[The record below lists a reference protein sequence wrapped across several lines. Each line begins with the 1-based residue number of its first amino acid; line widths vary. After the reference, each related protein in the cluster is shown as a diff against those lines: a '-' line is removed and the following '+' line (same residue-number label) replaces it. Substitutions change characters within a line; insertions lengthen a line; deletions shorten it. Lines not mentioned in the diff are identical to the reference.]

1 MSDTT
6 SSTYRAAIVTA
17 TPVVLLAA
25 FLWHPYIPGRL
36 PNDAAI
42 AAAVAADPTRWGLAH
57 VAAGLAS
64 AVVILAFVAIR
75 SYLLEAGEAR
85 WSVFALP
92 FVVIGS
98 MLYTLLP
105 GMEFAPLA
113 AVEIGADPQAAQ
125 AALQPWF
132 VPTLIAGAV
141 TFAIGAI
148 GFATAIARSG
158 VLGARLTRLVIAGL
172 LLMAASRFVP
182 LIAVQFYVQSTAALI
197 ALWPLAY
204 HMRKQPE
211 ARPAAQTRPVPAA

>member
-1 MSDTT
+1 MSDTK
-6 SSTYRAAIVTA
+6 SATYRAAIVTA

-25 FLWHPYIPGRL
+25 FLWHPHIPGRL

-42 AAAVAADPTRWGLAH
+42 AAHVAADPTRWGFAHLA
-57 VAAGLAS
+57 AAVAS

-75 SYLLEAGEAR
+75 SYLREAGEAR
-85 WSVFALP
+85 WSAFGLP
-92 FVVIGS
+92 FVVFGS
-98 MLYTLLP
+98 VLYTLLP
-105 GMEFAPLA
+105 GMEFAPLT

-132 VPTLIAGAV
+132 VPTLIAAAV

-148 GFATAIARSG
+148 GFAKAIARSG
-158 VLGARLTRLVIAGL
+158 VLSARLGWLVAAGL
-172 LLMAASRFVP
+172 VLMAASRFVP
-182 LIAVQFYVQSTAALI
+182 LAAVQFYVQSAAALI

-204 HMRKQPE
+204 HMRKQTE